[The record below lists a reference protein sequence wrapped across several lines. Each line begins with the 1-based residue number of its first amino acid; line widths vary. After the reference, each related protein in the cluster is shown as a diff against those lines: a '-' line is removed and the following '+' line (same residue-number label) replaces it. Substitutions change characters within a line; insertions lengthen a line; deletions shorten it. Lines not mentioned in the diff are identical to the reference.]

1 MVCQGHK
8 TKWKFIQAKFPTR
21 SFYLFKRDKFKEWFN
36 CLSRENKAILYA
48 LIVMNLIAILVIIL
62 CLLKKNQ
69 I

>member
-36 CLSRENKAILYA
+36 CQGKIKLYA